1 MPSKDMQ
8 KIRNVRVLT
17 EEGFVDDAMVLVAD
31 GKIVEAGPEQGQ
43 QAEQVYDGQ
52 GAMLVPGFIDLHVH
66 GGAGYD
72 FMDHTAEAVEA
83 ICRFHAAH
91 GTTGLLATT
100 MTAPID
106 LTVEVVQFYNQLPP
120 TRGAALLGLHLEGPF
135 INPAYKGAQN
145 EEWIEQANLAN
156 VARVLE
162 AAKPGW
168 IKMITL
174 APELVTDDR
183 VFAELTAAGMVVS
196 AGHTAIGYEAA
207 SCCLRKGVGHATHLG
222 NAMKGFHHRDPGLIG
237 LVMADPALTFDLIA
251 DGIHLSP
258 DFIRLLCRICTPE
271 QIVLITDA
279 MRAAGLADGTYELGG
294 QKVVVQ
300 GKEARLADG
309 TLAGSLL
316 TLDVAVANL
325 VRFTGMTLA
334 EAIRHVSINPARK
347 LGLEQR
353 KGSIRP
359 GKDAD
364 LVLLSDQSEVLA
376 TWVEGELVYHSPA
389 IHL

>member
-1 MPSKDMQ
+1 MPSKETQ
-8 KIRNVRVLT
+8 IIRNVRVLT
-17 EEGFVDDAMVLVAD
+17 EEGFVDHAMVLVAD
-31 GKIVEAGPEQGQ
+31 GKIVEAGPDRGQ
-43 QAEQVYDGQ
+43 QADQVYDGN

-83 ICRFHAAH
+83 ICQFHAAH

-100 MTAPID
+100 MTAPVD
-106 LTVEVVQFYNQLPP
+106 QTVEVVQFYNQLPP
-120 TRGAALLGLHLEGPF
+120 TKGAAVLGLHLEGPF
-135 INPAYKGAQN
+135 INPAFKGAQK
-145 EEWIEQANLAN
+145 EEWIEPVHLEN
-156 VARVLE
+156 VTRVLE
-162 AAKPGW
+162 ASKPGW

-174 APELVTDDR
+174 APELITDDR
-183 VFAELTAAGMVVS
+183 VFAQLRAAGIVVS

-207 SCCLRKGVGHATHLG
+207 ACCLHKGVGHATHLG

-237 LVMADPALTFDLIA
+237 LVMANPDLTFDLIA

-258 DFIRLLCRICTPE
+258 EFIRLLCRICTPE

-279 MRAAGLADGTYELGG
+279 MRAAGLAEGTYELGG
-294 QKVVVQ
+294 QVVIVQ
-300 GKEARLADG
+300 GKEARLTGGA
-309 TLAGSLL
+309 LAGSLL
-316 TLDVAVANL
+316 TLDAAVANL
-325 VRFTGMTLA
+325 MRFTGMTLA
-334 EAIRHVSINPARK
+334 EAIRHVTINPARK

-364 LVLLSDQSEVLA
+364 LVLLSDQTEVLA
-376 TWVEGELVYHSPA
+376 TWVEGELVYRS
-389 IHL
+389 